1 MGKNGAISGAIS
13 VPTRHLH
20 QVIEMANKK
29 DISSCI
35 DLLVQAV
42 MGVDDCDW
50 SHQ

>member
-29 DISSCI
+29 DIQHCTE
-35 DLLVQAV
+35 LLCHALLNL
-42 MGVDDCDW
+42 DDYNW
-50 SHQ
+50 EF